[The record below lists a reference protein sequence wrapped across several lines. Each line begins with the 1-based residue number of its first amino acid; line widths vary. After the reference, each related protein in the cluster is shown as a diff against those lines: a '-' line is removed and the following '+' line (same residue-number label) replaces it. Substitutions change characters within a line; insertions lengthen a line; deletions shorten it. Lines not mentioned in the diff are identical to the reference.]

1 MSSSL
6 ESPKRLVIATVPKSS
21 IKNSSGVTTIRL
33 PEIEAKAA
41 AKSLNKTVRPL
52 KVALPRQHT
61 RPEKRIF
68 IHVAPE
74 ADIKQ
79 EDDEIIFDD
88 EVKSNG
94 PVRKRQRLDHLSF
107 EQKLLRRKLKN
118 RVAAQSA
125 RDKKKAKMDELEIVV
140 KSLEKKQTHLSEQN
154 KLLQKGIHELQ
165 AENKEL
171 KEELKKRWTAP
182 ACIECSKR
190 KSADDRN
197 TSTASHS
204 TPSVVRDK
212 VVFTPI
218 RSAESINVS
227 QQKEQAVRMA
237 LFLIMHGAMWAW
249 TVTGMLCLMPIA
261 YHYSTNSKQSCS
273 APTANLLPVPVKKS
287 FPDKWWGHHQKAWNP
302 PDRSILHR

>member
-6 ESPKRLVIATVPKSS
+6 SPKRLVIATVPKSS

-33 PEIEAKAA
+33 PEGTSTRPSDKH
-41 AKSLNKTVRPL
+41 RPL
-52 KVALPRQHT
+52 KVALPRNDAK
-61 RPEKRIF
+61 PEKRIF

-74 ADIKQ
+74 IDIKKE
-79 EDDEIIFDD
+79 EDDEVIFDD

-140 KSLEKKQTHLSEQN
+140 KSLERRQTHLADQN
-154 KLLQKGIHELQ
+154 KLLHKSVAELQ

-171 KEELKKRWTAP
+171 KEELKKRLTAP
-182 ACIECSKR
+182 ACVACSKR
-190 KSADDRN
+190 KVADDVN
-197 TSTASHS
+197 STTTSPAS
-204 TPSVVRDK
+204 PSISRDK
-212 VVFTPI
+212 VVSTPI
-218 RSAESINVS
+218 RSAESINVP

-249 TVTGMLCLMPIA
+249 TVTGILCLMPIA
-261 YHYSTNSKQSCS
+261 YHYSTNSKLNCS
-273 APTANLLPVPVKKS
+273 ALTANSLPVKKK

-302 PDRSILHR
+302 VDGRLIHR

>member
-1 MSSSL
+1 MSSIT
-6 ESPKRLVIATVPKSS
+6 SPKRLVIATVPKSS

-33 PEIEAKAA
+33 PEIEG
-41 AKSLNKTVRPL
+41 KSNKTPNKNVQRPL
-52 KVALPRQHT
+52 KVALPRQDT
-61 RPEKRIF
+61 KPEKRIF

-74 ADIKQ
+74 IDIKK
-79 EDDEIIFDD
+79 EDDEVIFDD

-140 KSLEKKQTHLSEQN
+140 KSLEKRQTHLADQN
-154 KLLQKGIHELQ
+154 KLLHKGIKELQ

-171 KEELKKRWTAP
+171 KEELKKRLIAP
-182 ACIECSKR
+182 PCVACSQR
-190 KSADDRN
+190 KAADDTH
-197 TSTASHS
+197 TSTCSPAS
-204 TPSVVRDK
+204 PSIVRDK
-212 VVFTPI
+212 VVSTPI
-218 RSAESINVS
+218 RSAVSINVP

-261 YHYSTNSKQSCS
+261 YHYSINSKQSCS
-273 APTANLLPVPVKKS
+273 AHTANRLPVKKR

-302 PDRSILHR
+302 VDGRMIHR